1 MMFMRR
7 RDFVWGTIGSLV
19 RPSFVSAE
27 SRNTVPKIGFLF
39 PGPEDAL
46 KSRKVLLLEGLGAEG
61 FHEPDQFILLA
72 RATGGDEARIVPQ
85 LEEMIAERVDVLIP
99 TGPSCMRAALALTR
113 TIPIVTFDLE
123 SDPIESGWLGGYAH
137 PGGNVTG
144 VFSDFPE
151 FSGKWL
157 ELLKETIPSCSNI
170 VALWDPATSTVQ
182 PRAIA
187 TAAQSVGVKAEVVE
201 IKSFSDLGATFEV
214 ASARRPDGLL
224 ILSSPIVSINSQQI
238 AELALKHRLPAIS
251 LFANFARTGGLISY
265 GPNLEDL
272 YRETAAMAGKILK
285 GAKAAD
291 LPAERPTRFDLVVN
305 LKTAKVLNLTMPTSM
320 LLRADEVIE

>member
-1 MMFMRR
+1 MRR
-7 RDFVWGTIGSLV
+7 RDFVLGTVGALV
-19 RPSFVSAE
+19 RPSFARAQT
-27 SRNTVPKIGFLF
+27 RNSVPKIGFLF

-46 KSRKVLLLEGLGAEG
+46 KSRRVLLLEGLNAEG
-61 FHEPDQFILLA
+61 FHEPDQFILIA

-85 LEEMIAERVDVLIP
+85 LKEMIAEGVDVLIP
-99 TGPSCMRAALALTR
+99 TGPSSMRAARALTR

-123 SDPIESGWLGGYAH
+123 SDPIESGWLSGYAH

-157 ELLKETIPSCSNI
+157 ELLKETIPSCSNV

-182 PRAIA
+182 PKAIA
-187 TAAQSVGVKAEVVE
+187 NAGQSVGVKTEVLE
-201 IKSFSDLGATFEV
+201 IKSFSDLEATFAV
-214 ASARRPDGLL
+214 ASERRPDGLL
-224 ILSSPIVSINSQQI
+224 VLSSPIVSINSKQI
-238 AELALKHRLPAIS
+238 AELALRHRLPAIS
-251 LFANFARTGGLISY
+251 LFANFARTGGLLSY

>member
-1 MMFMRR
+1 MRR
-7 RDFVWGTIGSLV
+7 RDFILGAAGSLTGPGLV
-19 RPSFVSAE
+19 RAE
-27 SRNTVPKIGFLF
+27 SRNAVPKIGFLF

-46 KSRKVLLLEGLGAEG
+46 KSRMALLLEGLSGEG
-61 FHEPDQFILLA
+61 FHEPDQFILVA

-85 LEEMIAERVDVLIP
+85 LKEMIAEGVELLIP
-99 TGPSCMRAALALTR
+99 TGPSCMRAARTLTR

-137 PGGNVTG
+137 PGGNITG

-157 ELLKETIPSCSNI
+157 ELLKETIPSCSNV

-187 TAAQSVGVKAEVVE
+187 NAAQSVGVKTEVLE
-201 IKSFSDLGATFEV
+201 IKSFSDLEATFE
-214 ASARRPDGLL
+214 AAGARRPDGLL
-224 ILSSPIVSINSQQI
+224 ILSSPIVSISSKQI
-238 AELALKHRLPAIS
+238 AELALIHRLPAIS
-251 LFANFARTGGLISY
+251 LFANFARSGGLISY

-305 LKTAKVLNLTMPTSM
+305 LKTAKALNLTMPTSM

>member
-1 MMFMRR
+1 
-7 RDFVWGTIGSLV
+7 
-19 RPSFVSAE
+19 
-27 SRNTVPKIGFLF
+27 
-39 PGPEDAL
+39 
-46 KSRKVLLLEGLGAEG
+46 
-61 FHEPDQFILLA
+61 
-72 RATGGDEARIVPQ
+72 
-85 LEEMIAERVDVLIP
+85 MIAEGVDVLIP
-99 TGPSCMRAALALTR
+99 TGPSSMRAARALTR

-123 SDPIESGWLGGYAH
+123 SDPIESGWLSGYAH
-137 PGGNVTG
+137 PGGNITG

-157 ELLKETIPSCSNI
+157 ELLKETIPSCSNV

-187 TAAQSVGVKAEVVE
+187 NAAQSVGVKAEVLE
-201 IKSFSDLGATFEV
+201 IKSFSDLEATFAV
-214 ASARRPDGLL
+214 ASERRPDGLL
-224 ILSSPIVSINSQQI
+224 VLSSPIVSINSKQI
-238 AELALKHRLPAIS
+238 AELALRHRLPAIS
-251 LFANFARTGGLISY
+251 LFANFARTGGLLSY

>member
-1 MMFMRR
+1 MLFMRR
-7 RDFVWGTIGSLV
+7 RDFLFGIVGSLACPGFV
-19 RPSFVSAE
+19 RAE

-39 PGPEDAL
+39 PGPEDAVKL
-46 KSRKVLLLEGLGAEG
+46 RKVLLLEGLSGEG
-61 FHEPDQFILLA
+61 FHEPDQFKLIT
-72 RATGGDEARIVPQ
+72 RATGGDDARIVPQ
-85 LEEMIAERVDVLIP
+85 LKEMIDEGVDILIP
-99 TGPSCMRAALALTR
+99 TGPSSMRAARALTS

-123 SDPIESGWLGGYAH
+123 SDPIESGWLSGYAH

-151 FSGKWL
+151 FSSKWL
-157 ELLKETIPSCSNI
+157 ELLKETIPSCSNV

-187 TAAQSVGVKAEVVE
+187 DAAKSFGVKTEVLE
-201 IKSFSDLGATFEV
+201 IKSFSDLEATFEV
-214 ASARRPDGLL
+214 AGARRPDGLL
-224 ILSSPIVSINSQQI
+224 VLSSPIVSISSKQI
-238 AELALKHRLPAIS
+238 AELALQHRMPAIS

-272 YRETAAMAGKILK
+272 YRETAAMAARILK
-285 GAKAAD
+285 GVKAAD

-320 LLRADEVIE
+320 LLRANEVIE

>member
-1 MMFMRR
+1 MRR
-7 RDFVWGTIGSLV
+7 RDFVLGTVSSLV
-19 RPSFVSAE
+19 RPSFARAE
-27 SRNTVPKIGFLF
+27 ERNTIPKIGFLF

-46 KSRKVLLLEGLGAEG
+46 KSRRVLLLEGLNAEG
-61 FHEPDQFILLA
+61 FHEPDQFILIA

-85 LEEMIAERVDVLIP
+85 LKEMIAEGVDVLIP
-99 TGPSCMRAALALTR
+99 TGPSSMRAARALTR

-123 SDPIESGWLGGYAH
+123 SDPIESGWLSGYAH
-137 PGGNVTG
+137 PGGNITG

-157 ELLKETIPSCSNI
+157 ELLKETIPSCSNV

-187 TAAQSVGVKAEVVE
+187 NAAQSVGVKAEVLE
-201 IKSFSDLGATFEV
+201 IKSFSDLEATFEA

-224 ILSSPIVSINSQQI
+224 ILSSPIVSINSKQI
-238 AELALKHRLPAIS
+238 AELALRHRLPAIS
-251 LFANFARTGGLISY
+251 LFANFAHTGGLISY

-305 LKTAKVLNLTMPTSM
+305 MKTAKALNLTMPTSM